1 MLSRFSS
8 RLSYANVIAT
18 LALFLA
24 LGGSSYA
31 ALNLPKASVGPKQL
45 KKNSVTSPKVKRGS
59 LMVSDF
65 KASQRASLRG
75 PQGPEGLKGDP
86 GPSGA
91 KNVITRRSSLQSIAA
106 DDSETATVD
115 CNSGQVATDG
125 GLEVTN
131 GTIRDMMAVT
141 SRPVAGATD
150 VPTGWTVRAFN
161 VDSDGDNVDTV
172 DVRAYVICASP

>member
-75 PQGPEGLKGDP
+75 PAGPGGIEGRP
-86 GPSGA
+86 
-91 KNVITRRSSLQSIAA
+91 
-106 DDSETATVD
+106 
-115 CNSGQVATDG
+115 
-125 GLEVTN
+125 
-131 GTIRDMMAVT
+131 
-141 SRPVAGATD
+141 RPVG
-150 VPTGWTVRAFN
+150 
-161 VDSDGDNVDTV
+161 GDKRDH
-172 DVRAYVICASP
+172 SPELPPVNRR